1 MKKQIQ
7 VSILFTAISTI
18 ALGVIYPA
26 LLAGIQLLIPST
38 PPSLLTNP
46 IQRANLF
53 WGRPSSSGGPYSGG
67 SNLSFTSQKLA
78 QQVNERLK
86 ALTTEAPGVSV
97 PHDLLFASASGY
109 DPYISVHAALFQ
121 IPRIAK
127 ARNLEKNVLEKLVK
141 KHTQPEQLGFIGN
154 EKVNVVELNKNL
166 NEVRTL
172 N

>member
-18 ALGVIYPA
+18 ALGIIYPT
-26 LLAGIQLLIPST
+26 LLAGIQLLIPTRSS
-38 PPSLLTNP
+38 PSLLIHP
-46 IQRANLF
+46 IQRADLF
-53 WGRPSSSGGPYSGG
+53 QGRPSSSGGPYSGA

-78 QQVNERLK
+78 QEVNERLK
-86 ALTTEAPGVSV
+86 TLTEEAPGVSV

-127 ARNLEKNVLEKLVK
+127 ARNWEKSILEKLVK
-141 KHTQPEQLGFIGN
+141 KHTQSEKWGFIGN
-154 EKVNVVELNKNL
+154 EKVNVVELNKDIKD
-166 NEVRTL
+166 VRP
-172 N
+172 